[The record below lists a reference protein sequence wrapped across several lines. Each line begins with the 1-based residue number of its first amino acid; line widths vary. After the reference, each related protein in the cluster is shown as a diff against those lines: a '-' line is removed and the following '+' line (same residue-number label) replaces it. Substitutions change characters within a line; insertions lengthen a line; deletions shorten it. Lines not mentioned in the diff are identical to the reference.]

1 MKSARRLAALTAA
14 ISSFFLVSAAAAG
27 ASSLTP
33 SSFDFGDQTVGKSS
47 APQPFVLNLSQNCTD
62 FGFPVGTLCFPTFA
76 APSIA
81 LTGPF
86 TQTSDC
92 GPILSGPASCT
103 SNVVF
108 KPTQPGPA
116 TGTMTT
122 GTGAATLRGNGV
134 AAPKVSNGNP
144 GSATGTTAQ
153 KSKKCHKHHKHKHG
167 RVLLRKCHKHHK
179 HHG

>member
-1 MKSARRLAALTAA
+1 VKSGMRIAALTAA
-14 ISSFFLVSAAAAG
+14 ISSIFVVSAARAN

-33 SSFDFGDQTVGKSS
+33 TTFDFGNQTVGKSS
-47 APQPFVLNLSQNCTD
+47 PTHPFVLNLTQNCTD
-62 FGFPVGTLCFPTFA
+62 FGFPVGTICFPTFV

-92 GPILSGPASCT
+92 PFLLSGPASCT
-103 SNVVF
+103 SDVVF

-122 GTGAATLRGNGV
+122 GTGVATLRGNGV
-134 AAPKVSNGNP
+134 AAPKVTNGNP

-153 KSKKCHKHHKHKHG
+153 QSKKKCHKKHKHG
-167 RVLLRKCHKHHK
+167 RVLLRKCHKHHH

>member
-1 MKSARRLAALTAA
+1 VKSAKRIAALTAA
-14 ISSFFLVSAAAAG
+14 ISSIFVVSAATAN

-33 SSFDFGDQTVGKSS
+33 TTFDFGNQTVGKSS
-47 APQPFVLNLSQNCTD
+47 DPHPFVLHVSPT
-62 FGFPVGTLCFPTFA
+62 CFPTGLGGQTCVTFPI

-92 GPILSGPASCT
+92 PFLFTSDCT
-103 SNVVF
+103 SSVVF
-108 KPTQPGPA
+108 KPAQPGPA

-122 GTGAATLRGNGV
+122 GTGVATLRGNGV
-134 AAPKVSNGNP
+134 AAPKVTNGNP
-144 GSATGTTAQ
+144 GSAQGTTAQ
-153 KSKKCHKHHKHKHG
+153 QSKKCHKKHKHG
-167 RVLLRKCHKHHK
+167 RLLLRKCHKHHH